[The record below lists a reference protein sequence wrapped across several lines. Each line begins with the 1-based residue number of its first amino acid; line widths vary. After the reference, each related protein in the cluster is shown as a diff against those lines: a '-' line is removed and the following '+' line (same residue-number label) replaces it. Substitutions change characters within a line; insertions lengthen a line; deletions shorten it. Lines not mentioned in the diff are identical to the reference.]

1 MTYRVMAI
9 HDMHSS
15 PAGDLF
21 RVDENG
27 DMDIQLLNGDWI
39 SSKAIGIPNFAYLQ
53 TYVQAT
59 AGARIVDVEVEENA

>member
-15 PAGDLF
+15 PAGDIF

-27 DMDIQLLNGDWI
+27 DMDIQLMNGDWI
-39 SSKAIGIPNFAYLQ
+39 SSQVIGIPNFAYLQ
-53 TYVQAT
+53 AYVQLT
-59 AGARIVDVEVEENA
+59 AGAYIVDVEVENA